1 MCIKDYSWNPS
12 TCIGENRR
20 HLKHIVDNIGIA
32 WNEIMYVID
41 IVSSNMTNAI
51 STNAWT
57 NYDGKKVRYETSCYI
72 FHTVLLVITLLFI
85 FSIICYQYATHRS
98 KLKKVLPCKQYKN
111 RE

>member
-1 MCIKDYSWNPS
+1 M
-12 TCIGENRR
+12 
-20 HLKHIVDNIGIA
+20 H
-32 WNEIMYVID
+32 VID
-41 IVSSNMTNAI
+41 IVSSNMTNAT

-57 NYDGKKVRYETSCYI
+57 NYDGKKVKYETSCYI

-98 KLKKVLPCKQYKN
+98 KLKKVLPYKQYKN

>member
-1 MCIKDYSWNPS
+1 
-12 TCIGENRR
+12 
-20 HLKHIVDNIGIA
+20 
-32 WNEIMYVID
+32 
-41 IVSSNMTNAI
+41 MTNAI
-51 STNAWT
+51 STKPWK

-85 FSIICYQYATHRS
+85 NSVICYQDATHRS